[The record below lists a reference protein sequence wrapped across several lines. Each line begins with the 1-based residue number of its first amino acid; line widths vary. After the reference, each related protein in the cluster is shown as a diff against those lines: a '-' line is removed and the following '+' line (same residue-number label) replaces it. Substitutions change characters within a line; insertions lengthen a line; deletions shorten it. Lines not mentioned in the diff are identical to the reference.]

1 MNKTKSFIILAVAIL
16 LGMSIQWVD
25 PFFSILL
32 VFTWGMAFIC
42 SVIALLSGIFSKRFR
57 IWYLLGF
64 VPFVSG
70 YLFMTGIRDY
80 RHRKAVDIVGRIN
93 MYAKERGRLPDS
105 LIQVTG
111 IRISGLRYSTDTS
124 HKRYHLEYLMDQ
136 FNREYYDSK
145 SNRWRKLGWND

>member
-1 MNKTKSFIILAVAIL
+1 LSADVTQNISTAENQNVSGYYFDGDLFKYKMNKTKSFIILAVAIL

-93 MYAKERGRLPDS
+93 MYAKERGRLP
-105 LIQVTG
+105 
-111 IRISGLRYSTDTS
+111 
-124 HKRYHLEYLMDQ
+124 E
-136 FNREYYDSK
+136 FNP
-145 SNRWRKLGWND
+145 SNRYQNFRFEILYRYFT